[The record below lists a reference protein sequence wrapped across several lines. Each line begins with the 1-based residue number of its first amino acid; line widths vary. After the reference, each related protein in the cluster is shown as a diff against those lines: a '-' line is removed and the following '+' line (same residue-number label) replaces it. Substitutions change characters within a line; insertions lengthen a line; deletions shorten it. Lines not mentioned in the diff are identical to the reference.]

1 MASGEPSVSEEP
13 ITFIVNR
20 TQGDQ
25 ISRLLAQG
33 AAALVLMIMGL
44 IGLFLFLDARKAL
57 KLAGF
62 RFLTLETWQPDSSF
76 HVFGVKGV
84 LVGTVLVAAI
94 ALVVA
99 LPLAIA
105 CSLAINE
112 YAPLRLRRP
121 LTTLIDLL
129 AALPSLIYGL
139 WGKFFLQ
146 PRLNGVARFLTD
158 HANFVPLF
166 RTDPGTKFGFSM
178 SIAGLVVALMVLPIA
193 TSVGREVM
201 GQVPRDQCEAAYA
214 LGGTRWATVRDV
226 ILPFGRNGVVGGA
239 MLGLG
244 RALGETIAVAIILS
258 ADHKVNFRILQPG
271 GGTVAELIANTFGN
285 AQEIGRSALTAAG
298 LALFI
303 LTLIVNAIA
312 RFVVNR
318 TTRQGGRDL

>member
-84 LVGTVLVAAI
+84 LVGTVLVAVL
-94 ALVVA
+94 ALAVA
-99 LPLAIA
+99 LPLAVA
-105 CSLAINE
+105 CALAINE
-112 YAPLRLRRP
+112 YAPLGLRRP

-129 AALPSLIYGL
+129 AALPS
-139 WGKFFLQ
+139 
-146 PRLNGVARFLTD
+146 VARFLTD
-158 HANFVPLF
+158 HANFIPLF

-178 SIAGLVVALMVLPIA
+178 FVAGLVVALMIMPIV

-201 GQVPRDQCEAAYA
+201 GQVPRDHCEAAYA

-244 RALGETIAVAIILS
+244 RALGETIAVTVILS
-258 ADHKVNFRILQPG
+258 ADHKVNFRLLQPG

-285 AQEIGRSALTAAG
+285 AQEIGRSALAAAG

-303 LTLIVNAIA
+303 LTLVVNAIA